1 MPSCR
6 RHCCRIR
13 RLGCKCSMTCS
24 TAPTVAKSLRH
35 LEALGVVK
43 EVTGRR
49 RGREFAYTAHL
60 NLLAQGTELL

>member
-1 MPSCR
+1 MS
-6 RHCCRIR
+6 
-13 RLGCKCSMTCS
+13 SMTCS

-49 RGREFAYTAHL
+49 RGREFAYTAYL
-60 NLLAQGTELL
+60 NLLAQGSEPL